1 MAAKTEL
8 GVWAFLAASLFLAA
22 MVVGCG
28 RARAAASGPVATVTL
43 QALPGRVT
51 AGSTVDVAA
60 TARTAGGQP
69 VAGAPLQAFVNGKAW
84 GAPEITNAQGRA
96 VLPLPLPDT
105 GTDTLRV
112 ATQPRRTAWIW
123 ASGATPGAPLYLSRT
138 FQISAKDLGSALAAV
153 TAQAD
158 LDIAADRIYR
168 AYVNGHLVATGSA
181 TTRLAVKKGIS
192 VASLLHTGSNVL
204 AVEVWGGGHPG
215 LAARLSLRTFHGN
228 LTVSTDG
235 SWQAFSSPPMGW
247 PADPASGHALPLRV
261 VAPAGGGTWMG
272 RPGVGGS
279 GLGLNPLPLGQ
290 PVPSGWIASPQQTL
304 QVTAADITVPSHP
317 QHLVG
322 IEYEPWFTPLNL
334 RWKNA
339 EGIPLLGLY
348 QSTDASILRQ
358 HALWLDRAGVNF
370 LLIDWSNNL
379 WGKTSWSQR
388 APNVRQ
394 LVGSTTDLMNTYATM
409 RSEGLPTPQVTL
421 LLGLDNGPTTTTT
434 ALNEEMAWIYQ
445 NYVQNPNYKGLWV
458 QYLGKPLMVIFNGGG
473 PGETANQPPVST
485 ADFTV
490 RWMGS
495 QLQSNQ
501 LASAGYWSW
510 MDGTVHPVVTS
521 YHGAPEALTVTPA
534 FFGAGGW
541 TGAQA
546 MARLGGT
553 TYLREFAEAMQV
565 QPHFLLINQ
574 FNEFAGEA
582 PSAALHADTY
592 TEQLSDDIEPTSPTD
607 CGYVSCGG
615 WGFYYLNLTRAL
627 VDMYH
632 EAHPQSTL
640 LAVGSPLRGGNVCG
654 STLQVNWSTVGAQAA
669 GFDVLLDGRRV
680 ASGLRAS
687 PYTLHLEGIGTG
699 THTLTVRA
707 VGATNRY
714 SLSRTSFAQVLS
726 KRVPVSVQTPFTYTG
741 ACPGA
746 GTGTAQ
752 SGEGATHPQGVD
764 IQTVGAASI
773 GPQHAPVGPL
783 QQGQTLA
790 EVFRVPAGL
799 TSVGATTPTW
809 DHKGSG
815 ATLVLRAGAGI
826 AGRIL
831 TSQTFTN
838 ATDNGWLTV
847 RLGTPL
853 PAGTYTLEM
862 EHPTGADIG
871 WWGSA
876 TMVPGD
882 YALNN
887 GQQQQQELV
896 VQFLFATGG

>member
-1 MAAKTEL
+1 MS
-8 GVWAFLAASLFLAA
+8 LAANTEPRVRVAVAACLLLAA
-22 MVVGCG
+22 VLAGCG
-28 RARAAASGPVATVTL
+28 RARAAESGPVAALTL

-51 AGSTVDVAA
+51 EGSTVDVTA

-84 GAPEITNAQGRA
+84 GAPEITDAQGRA
-96 VLPLPLPDT
+96 VLPLPLPNT

-112 ATQPRRTAWIW
+112 ATQPRRTSWIW
-123 ASGATPGAPLYLSRT
+123 ASGGTPGAPLYLSRT
-138 FQISAKDLGSALAAV
+138 FQISAKDVGSDFLV

-158 LDIAADRIYR
+158 LNIAADRIYR

-181 TTRLAVKKGIS
+181 TTRLAVKQAIS
-192 VASLLHTGSNVL
+192 VTSLLHAGSNVL

-228 LTVSTDG
+228 LTVSSDG
-235 SWQAFSSPPMGW
+235 SWQAFSGPPAGW
-247 PADPASGHALPLRV
+247 PAAPAAGHALPLRV
-261 VAPAGGGTWMG
+261 VAPVGGGTWMG

-290 PVPSGWIASPQQTL
+290 PVPSGWVASAPATV
-304 QVTAADITVPSHP
+304 QVQSATITVPSHP
-317 QHLVG
+317 RHLVG
-322 IEYEPWFTPLNL
+322 MEYEPWFTPLNL
-334 RWKNA
+334 TWQTA
-339 EGIPLLGLY
+339 EAIPLLGLY

-358 HALWLDRAGVNF
+358 HALWLDRAGINF

-388 APNVRQ
+388 APNVQQ

-421 LLGLDNGPTTTTT
+421 LLGLDNGPSTTTT
-434 ALNEEMAWIYQ
+434 AINEEMAWIYQ
-445 NYVQNPNYKGLWV
+445 NYVQNPKYKGLWV

-473 PGETANQPPVST
+473 PGETANQPPIST

-490 RWMGS
+490 RWMSS

-521 YHGAPEALTVTPA
+521 YQGAAEALTVTPA

-546 MARLGGT
+546 LARLGGT

-574 FNEFAGEA
+574 FNEFAGQA
-582 PSAALHADTY
+582 PSAAAHVDTY

-627 VDMYH
+627 VDLYH

-640 LAVGSPLRGGNVCG
+640 LAVGSPLRGANVCG
-654 STLQVNWSTVGAQAA
+654 STLQVNWNTVGAPAS
-669 GFDVLLDGRRV
+669 GFVVLLDGRTV

-687 PYTLHLEGIGTG
+687 PYTLHLKGLRTG
-699 THTLTVRA
+699 AHTLTVRA
-707 VGATNRY
+707 VGATTRY
-714 SLSRTSFAQVLS
+714 ALSRTSFGQLLA
-726 KRVPVSVQTPFTYTG
+726 KRVPVSVQNPFTYTG
-741 ACPGA
+741 ACPDA
-746 GTGTAQ
+746 GTGT
-752 SGEGATHPQGVD
+752 SGEGATRPQGVD
-764 IQTVGAASI
+764 LQTVVGGV
-773 GPQHAPVGPL
+773 GPQHTPVGPL
-783 QQGQTLA
+783 QSGQTLA
-790 EVFRVPAGL
+790 EVFHVPAGL

-809 DHKGSG
+809 DHTGSG
-815 ATLVLRAGAGI
+815 ATLVLRAGVGLS
-826 AGRIL
+826 GRVL

-838 ATDNGWLTV
+838 ATDNGWLTL
-847 RLGTPL
+847 RMGTPL
-853 PAGTYTLEM
+853 PAGTYTLEL
-862 EHPTGADIG
+862 EKPTGPAIG

-896 VQFLFATGG
+896 VQFLFTTGG